1 MLYIIKEN
9 RIVNRL
15 VNSIFPLKR
24 VGMNDS
30 KVNNKICTYIKRFTK
45 VFKVLKRFVIIT
57 EILDRLNSFVKP
69 AFHEHYI
76 MINIHIKEL
85 NQYFQ
90 LDTSTIGSAGFVQ
103 KPCFQD
109 TPVKIIL
116 YIC

>member
-1 MLYIIKEN
+1 MLYVIKEN

-30 KVNNKICTYIKRFTK
+30 KVSNKICTYIKRFTK

-57 EILDRLNSFVKP
+57 EILDRLNSFVEP
-69 AFHEHYI
+69 AFHEHHI

-85 NQYFQ
+85 NQIFSARYSLLQ
-90 LDTSTIGSAGFVQ
+90 LGLLDLCKSHASKT
-103 KPCFQD
+103 
-109 TPVKIIL
+109 L
-116 YIC
+116 L